1 MLYLIAMCTKD
12 FVLPPLPRVID
23 YLFIYLLFFCCCCC
37 FKNGLSLDD
46 NTLKEAVELFNE
58 SKHLLSANLSA
69 IGNGTVSS

>member
-23 YLFIYLLFFCCCCC
+23 FSFSFFFLCCC

>member
-23 YLFIYLLFFCCCCC
+23 FFFFIIIIFCCC